1 MQTTGAMD
9 PTTGLL
15 LNVAKY
21 GGYAAVLWVTII
33 NRGLVID
40 ARLLAILGIL
50 AVDSIRNHSLE
61 SSLSPWERPLLWL
74 HLLLAYLF
82 LWLDG
87 TGIGAI
93 LFIILIAESQI
104 SHSRSVGNRVFLLS
118 LVGFLAIGLLGAW
131 FRGQWS
137 ADRISTLLINGIFFF
152 FAFGISVLAR
162 LQQEQRERA
171 EGALARLER
180 SQRELESAYAQLM
193 ESSRQREELATIA
206 ERNRLAREIH
216 DTLAHSLT
224 GIIVGLEAARRLITV
239 DPERSSEELDRIGEQ
254 ARTGLEEIRRS
265 VRAWRPRELERG
277 DFRSAVRGLA
287 HEMADRGLCIDL
299 DLGEVVPPPHLQL
312 PFYRIIQEGITNS
325 IRHGAAERVEIALRC
340 SPAGITLIVEDDGRG
355 AGEAK
360 EGYGLQ
366 VMRERMAEVGG
377 SIEFADIEPHGF
389 RIRAEV
395 VSPTRDHPNPDS
407 R

>member
-1 MQTTGAMD
+1 MQTTSAMD

-33 NRGLVID
+33 NRGLAID

-50 AVDSIRNHSLE
+50 AVDAIRNYSLE
-61 SSLSPWERPLLWL
+61 PGPSPWERPLLWL
-74 HLLLAYLF
+74 QLLLAYLF

-93 LFIILIAESQI
+93 LLIILIAESQI
-104 SHSRSVGNRVFLLS
+104 SHSRSVGNRIFIFS
-118 LVGFLAIGLLGAW
+118 LVGFLAIGLVGAW

-162 LQQEQRERA
+162 LQHEERERA
-171 EGALARLER
+171 QEALARLER
-180 SQRELESAYAQLM
+180 SQRELESAHAQLM
-193 ESSRQREELATIA
+193 KSSRQREELATIA

-216 DTLAHSLT
+216 DTLVHSLT
-224 GIIVGLEAARRLITV
+224 GIIVGLEAARRLIAV
-239 DPERSSEELDRIGEQ
+239 DPELSSEKLHQIGEQ
-254 ARTGLEEIRRS
+254 ARSGLEEIRRS

-277 DFRSAVRGLA
+277 DFQSAVRGLA
-287 HEMADRGLCIDL
+287 QEVADRGPRIDL
-299 DLGEVVPPPHLQL
+299 HFGDVVLPPHLEL
-312 PFYRIIQEGITNS
+312 PFYRIVQEGITNS
-325 IRHGAAERVEIALRC
+325 IRHGEAERVEITLFSSA
-340 SPAGITLIVEDDGRG
+340 AGITLTVEDDGRG
-355 AGEAK
+355 AGEAE
-360 EGYGLQ
+360 EGHGLRG
-366 VMRERMAEVGG
+366 MRERMAEVGG
-377 SIEFADIEPHGF
+377 GIEFADIEPHGF

-395 VSPTRDHPNPDS
+395 VSPSRDHPDRHS